1 MHTLPMSTVTLFILT
16 GFILVQCISG
26 FTGSTGPSVTP
37 KVTVYK
43 STVFMA
49 PRFDKSTQKWF
60 PTKPEEEP
68 GAAYGPVGSLI
79 RAGPKP
85 FIQRIL
91 FPDQYEQAVLKYM
104 AQDGCSRKEAQGNM
118 DAYIEN
124 PNDWTYQKL
133 QEKQGKPKYD
143 YANANTSPK
152 QLVLSGTWAT
162 VVVWFF
168 YTFISDCLAGKYARP

>member
-1 MHTLPMSTVTLFILT
+1 MSFTNTCILIAIMMISSPRFT
-16 GFILVQCISG
+16 SG
-26 FTGSTGPSVTP
+26 FTFTP
-37 KVTVYK
+37 HSRAMK
-43 STVFMA
+43 SWSANVSPAFMA
-49 PRFDKSTQKWF
+49 PRFDKASQKWF
-60 PTKPEEEP
+60 PTKPEEES
-68 GAAYGPVGSLI
+68 GAAYGPIGSLI

-91 FPDQYEQAVLKYM
+91 FSEQYDQAVLKYM

-162 VVVWFF
+162 VVFWFF